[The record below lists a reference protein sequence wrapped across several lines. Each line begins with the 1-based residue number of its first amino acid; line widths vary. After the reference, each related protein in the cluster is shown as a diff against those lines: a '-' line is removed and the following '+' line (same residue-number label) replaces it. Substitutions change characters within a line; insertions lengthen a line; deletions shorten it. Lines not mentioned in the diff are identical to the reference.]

1 MHLSDLISKIKE
13 YNPHVDE
20 DFLVLAY
27 EFAQEAHNG
36 QKRRSGEDFIQHCL
50 STAYTLAAMQMD
62 TPTIIAGLL
71 HEVTDEAPI
80 TINELSKQ
88 FGKDVAVLVE
98 GVSKLGLMKYRGVD
112 KYAENLRKMFVAM
125 ANDIRI
131 IVIKFAD
138 RLDNLR
144 TLDVLPAEKQDR
156 IAREVLEIYVPIAN
170 RLGMGRIKT
179 QMEDLAFRYV
189 HPEEYSALIAKVEPL
204 IAEKEHYLQKVEQ
217 MARHDLEAG
226 GVQTFKIESR
236 VKNIYSIYK
245 KLQKKGDMEISM
257 LYDLVALRIIVENV
271 SDCYAALGIIHQH
284 WKPLPGRIKDY
295 IAQPKTNNYRG
306 LHTTIF
312 CEDGEI
318 VEFQIRTKEMDQEAK
333 FGIAAHWHYDESGKR
348 STSLSKGMEWIDE
361 MVSLPQNVADD
372 QEYLASVR
380 LDAFGDR
387 IFVFTPQGD
396 VINLPEHSTPVD
408 FAYRI
413 HTGVGR
419 RCVGAKIN
427 DVMATLESPLKS
439 GDVVEILTDKN
450 RKKPNPDWLSFVKT
464 TCARSHIRAQLRE
477 V

>member
-1 MHLSDLISKIKE
+1 MQLSDLISKIKE
-13 YNPHVDE
+13 YNPHADE
-20 DFLVLAY
+20 DLLSLAY
-27 EFAQEAHNG
+27 EFADEAHKG

-50 STAYTLAAMQMD
+50 STAYTLASMQMD

-71 HEVTDEAPI
+71 HEVTDETPI

-88 FGKDVAVLVE
+88 FGKDVAVLVG

-125 ANDIRI
+125 AKDIRI

-138 RLDNLR
+138 RLDNLK
-144 TLDVLPAEKQDR
+144 TLDVLPEDKRDR
-156 IAREVLEIYVPIAN
+156 IANEVLEIYVPIAN

-189 HPEEYSALIAKVEPL
+189 HPQEYEALLAQVQPIITQKDEYLRRVEDIARKALEESGI
-204 IAEKEHYLQKVEQ
+204 KE
-217 MARHDLEAG
+217 
-226 GVQTFKIESR
+226 FKIESR
-236 VKNIYSIYK
+236 VKNLYSIYK
-245 KLQKKGDMEISM
+245 KLEKKGEMEVTG
-257 LYDLVALRIIVENV
+257 LYDLVALRIIVDSV
-271 SDCYAALGIIHQH
+271 ADCYAALGIIHQH

-312 CEDGEI
+312 CEEGEI

-348 STSLSKGMEWIDE
+348 ATSLSRGTEWIDE
-361 MVSLPQNVADD
+361 MVSLPQNVTDD
-372 QEYLASVR
+372 QEYLSSVR

-396 VINLPEHSTPVD
+396 VINLPEQSTPVD

-427 DVMATLESPLKS
+427 DMMGTLETPLQS

-450 RKKPNPDWLSFVKT
+450 RKKPNADWLSFVKT
-464 TCARSHIRAQLRE
+464 SCARSHIRAQLRE